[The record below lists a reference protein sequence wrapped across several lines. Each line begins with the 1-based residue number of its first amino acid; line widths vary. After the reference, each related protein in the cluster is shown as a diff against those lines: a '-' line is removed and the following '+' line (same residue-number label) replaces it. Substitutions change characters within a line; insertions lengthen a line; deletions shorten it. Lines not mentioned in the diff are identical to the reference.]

1 MEDEFRRN
9 NVIKFKVS
17 DDELDFIKKKAE
29 LSGAKNLSCYLR
41 KMAITGVIINY
52 DDKQLDDMHKDIN
65 RIGNNVNQIA
75 VRVNRTGAIYYEDLQ
90 EIKGKVK
97 ELWQSLQSNQS
108 ILQSIKR

>member
-52 DDKQLDDMHKDIN
+52 DDKQLDDMQKDIN

-75 VRVNRTGAIYYEDLQ
+75 VRVNRIGAIYYEDLQ

-97 ELWQSLQSNQS
+97 ELWQSLQSIQS

>member
-1 MEDEFRRN
+1 MH
-9 NVIKFKVS
+9 
-17 DDELDFIKKKAE
+17 
-29 LSGAKNLSCYLR
+29 
-41 KMAITGVIINY
+41 Y
-52 DDKQLDDMHKDIN
+52 DDKQLDDMQKDIN

-97 ELWQSLQSNQS
+97 ELWQSLQSIQS

>member
-29 LSGAKNLSCYLR
+29 LSGAKSLSCYLR

-52 DDKQLDDMHKDIN
+52 DDKQLDDMQKDIN

-97 ELWQSLQSNQS
+97 ELWQSLQSIQS